1 MNSSELKDGTRFSRV
16 LVRFVSSVAI
26 IVAAT
31 AALPSESDFLKAR
44 PEVVN
49 RWQANRFGLFI
60 HWGPVSIKG
69 TEIGWSRGGERRGRH
84 DSSKGSIPAEVYDN
98 LYKEFNPI
106 RFNTQ
111 EWVAI
116 AKAAG
121 MRYLVFTS
129 KHHDGFCMFDSRLT
143 DHKITNPDCPFGR
156 DVVAELTKACHEG
169 GIGLGFYYSP
179 VDWYD
184 KNYRTENHQK
194 YIEYMHGQIR
204 ELCTKYGKVDVLWFD
219 SLQALQMP
227 GEPGDRNPPENA
239 KVWDSVTL
247 FKMIRQLQPDVI
259 INNRCGLDGDFATPE
274 QHVGRFQND
283 RPWESCITLG
293 RQWAWKPEDQIKSRE
308 ECIRILV
315 QTVTGDGNLLLN
327 VGPMPTGEIESRQV
341 ERLKEVGSWLKTY
354 GESIYETRGGPFPN
368 GEWGGSTFKGNKV
381 YVHVLRWPEG
391 SLQLPALKQK
401 IVRSKVLSGG
411 EVKVIQNEK
420 GVTIEMP
427 AAGRNPLDTV
437 IQLELGEA
445 LPLPK
450 PI

>member
-16 LVRFVSSVAI
+16 LVRFVSSAAI

-31 AALPSESDFLKAR
+31 AALPPESDFLKAR

-84 DSSKGSIPAEVYDN
+84 DSGKGSIPAEVYDN

-106 RFNTQ
+106 RFNAG

-143 DHKITNPDCPFGR
+143 GHKITNPDCPFGR
-156 DVVAELTKACHEG
+156 DVVAELAKACHEE

-179 VDWYD
+179 ADWYD

-204 ELCTKYGKVDVLWFD
+204 ELCTKYGKVDILWFD

-227 GEPGDRNPPENA
+227 GESGDRNPPENA

-450 PI
+450 LI